1 MQVCVQEFICK
12 HFWKQKH
19 FELYSYCY
27 IYIKLYMVAVEV
39 HHSNVPLR
47 DLQLGT

>member
-1 MQVCVQEFICK
+1 MQICVQEFICK
-12 HFWKQKH
+12 RSWKEKH

-39 HHSNVPLR
+39 VGEGKESR
-47 DLQLGT
+47 KREG